1 MFQPY
6 ELFIGLR
13 YMRSRQ
19 SNSFVSIIS
28 LFSALGIAIG
38 VAALITVLSVM
49 NGFQMEL
56 RQRILTMTSHLAV
69 LSLGGA
75 YSDWRRVVE
84 EAERHPEVVGA
95 APYID
100 GQVMI
105 SSGRRVSGSGVKG
118 IFPEEEGAI
127 SQLAGRIQHGSGEAL
142 KAGEFNIILGSGL
155 AKTLGVGVGG
165 SVNLLAPEVRASAVG
180 VLPRFK
186 RFRVAGIF
194 HAGMYEYD
202 RLLSFAHADDVAK
215 LLRFGDRVS
224 GVRVETDDVFAA
236 PRIARELQG
245 RLPGYSVDDWT
256 KRHASFFAALRTEKI
271 VMAVILTL
279 IIAVAAFNI
288 ITTMVMVVTEK
299 RPSIAI
305 LRTFGATPRSI
316 LQIFFV
322 QGFAIGCIGTLLG
335 LAAGTALALH
345 VEGLALWVE
354 QAFGWR
360 LFDPKIYHVS
370 TLPSRLSWTDV
381 AVVAGVSFAMA
392 ILATLPPARRASQLR
407 PAEVLRYE

>member
-1 MFQPY
+1 
-6 ELFIGLR
+6 
-13 YMRSRQ
+13 MRSRQ

-49 NGFQMEL
+49 NGFQVEL
-56 RQRILTMTSHLAV
+56 RQRILTMTSHLSV

-75 YSDWRRVVE
+75 YSDWRQVVE

-105 SSGRRVSGSGVKG
+105 SSGSRVSGSGIKG
-118 IFPEEEGAI
+118 ILPEEEGAI
-127 SQLAGRIQHGSGEAL
+127 SQLAGRIQQGSGEAL

-224 GVRVETDDVFAA
+224 GVRVETDDIFAA
-236 PRIARELQG
+236 PRIARELEG
-245 RLPGYSVDDWT
+245 SLPGYRADDWT

-288 ITTMVMVVTEK
+288 ITTMVMVVMEK

-322 QGFAIGCIGTLLG
+322 QGFTIGCIGTVLG

-345 VEGLALWVE
+345 VEGLAVWVE

-360 LFDPKIYHVS
+360 LFDPKIYHIS
-370 TLPSRLSWTDV
+370 TLPSRLSWGDV
-381 AVVAGVSFAMA
+381 ATVAGVSFAMA